1 MKSIKF
7 EYTSFD
13 GETKIYEVEP
23 KEIKFFIDKST
34 SEGDWYIE
42 GIDLRSRNKQLFL
55 LNNIKRIIDE
65 KVQRFFCVTV
75 YVMDNQNRFLMMFH
89 KKLNKWVPPGGKVDN
104 HETPDEAAQ
113 RECFEETGC
122 EIELIGPKT
131 EVEGGLMKP
140 FGSQLNVI
148 VPNSREHVDLI
159 YLGKPK
165 NIDLKISEREAS
177 DIGWFSYDEVTRLS
191 TFPSVIKWCEY
202 FLNYR

>member
-7 EYTSFD
+7 EYTDFS
-13 GETKIYEVEP
+13 GETKIYDVEP
-23 KEIKFFIDKST
+23 KEIKYLVDKRDA
-34 SEGDWYIE
+34 EEDWFLE
-42 GIDLRSRNKQLFL
+42 GIDLKIKNKKLFL
-55 LNNIKRIIDE
+55 LKNIKRIFDE
-65 KVQRFFCVTV
+65 KIQRFLCVTV
-75 YVMDNQNRFLMMFH
+75 YVMDDQNRFLMLFH
-89 KKLNKWVPPGGKVDN
+89 RKLNKWVPPGGKVDN
-104 HETPDEAAQ
+104 HETPDESAV

-140 FGSQLNVI
+140 YGSQLNVI

-165 NIDLKISEREAS
+165 NNDLKISEREAS
-177 DIGWFSYDEVTRLS
+177 DIGWFSYDEVTKLS

-202 FLNYR
+202 FSNNR